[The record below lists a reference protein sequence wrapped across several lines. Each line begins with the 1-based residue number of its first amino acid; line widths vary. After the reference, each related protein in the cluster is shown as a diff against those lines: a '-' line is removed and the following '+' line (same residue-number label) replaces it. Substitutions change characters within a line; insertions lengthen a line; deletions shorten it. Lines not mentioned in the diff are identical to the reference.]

1 MRPLNT
7 AILVEGPT
15 DETFF
20 RVIVFRALRDIG
32 STGTSAGFD
41 LAEPLTFQ
49 RRQDKPWQRFTEQ
62 VAELTPRPD
71 LVFFHYDGTTDPER
85 ERERSWTPMLSCW
98 EAAEF
103 GGSPGLPPLVELAP
117 VREMEAW
124 ALADVELVNRLA
136 RRAPSTSDVFEA
148 DRLRDVERLSDPKRT
163 LAEAMNTGRGRRR
176 RRDVNEYLPLLA
188 ERARHTE
195 LRRVPS
201 YDRWR
206 RRTADKLRDLGFLR

>member
-32 STGTSAGFD
+32 NTGTSAGFD
-41 LAEPLTFQ
+41 LAEPLTFR
-49 RRQDKPWQRFTEQ
+49 RRQDRPWQRFTEQ

-71 LVFFHYDGTTDPER
+71 LVFFHYDDKNGDER
-85 ERERSWTPMLSCW
+85 KRSWVPMLSCW
-98 EAAEF
+98 ETAGR
-103 GGSPGLPPLVELAP
+103 GGGPGLPPLVELAP

-124 ALADVELVNRLA
+124 ALADTELVNRLA
-136 RRAPSTSDVFEA
+136 RRAPSAGDVFEA
-148 DRLRDVERLSDPKRT
+148 DRLRDVERLSDPKKT
-163 LAEAMNTGRGRRR
+163 LTEAMNAGRGRRR
-176 RRDVNEYLPLLA
+176 RRDVEAYLPLLA

-195 LRRVPS
+195 LSRVPS